1 MWILQR
7 KTCDREKGG
16 CLISYNLKN
25 AYMRI
30 GLDVMG
36 GDFAPDAV
44 IEGAVDSL
52 LHLTPDDK
60 LVLIGDES
68 VIYRKLSDMQ
78 VEPSLFDIVHTTQVI
93 EMGDHP
99 AKAFSQKKDSSI
111 AVGYGML
118 KSSMLDGFCSAGNT
132 GAMLVGA
139 SYTVNVIPGVLRPAL
154 ATILPCID
162 DREAVILDVG
172 LNPDCKPEVLVQYGI
187 LGSIYAKYVLG
198 IDNPSVGLINI
209 GEEESKGTPAVKAA
223 YELMKE
229 QPLLNFAGNIEG
241 NALFRETMPDVIV
254 CDGFVG
260 NVILKQGEAFY
271 EIYKKRNLKDEYF
284 ERLDW
289 ENIGGTPIIGI
300 NANVVIG
307 HGIAQ
312 RKAIMNM
319 VLQTRGVVHAN
330 LAQKIKE
337 AI

>member
-1 MWILQR
+1 
-7 KTCDREKGG
+7 
-16 CLISYNLKN
+16 
-25 AYMRI
+25 MRI

-36 GDFAPDAV
+36 GDFAPESI

-52 LHLTPDDK
+52 QFLSENENLI
-60 LVLIGDES
+60 LIGEETS
-68 VIYRKLSDMQ
+68 ILRKLHEMQ
-78 VEPSLFDIVHTTQVI
+78 IDPSLFEIIHTTQVI
-93 EMGDHP
+93 EMADHP

-118 KSSMLDGFCSAGNT
+118 KDGTLDGFCSAGNT

-139 SYTVNVIPGVLRPAL
+139 SYTVNMIPGVLRPAL
-154 ATILPCID
+154 VTVLPCVD
-162 DREAVILDVG
+162 NRESVILDVG
-172 LNPDCKPEVLVQYGI
+172 LNPDCKPDVFLQYGI

-198 IDNPSVGLINI
+198 IDNPTVGLLNI

-223 YELMKE
+223 YELMKDY
-229 QPLLNFAGNIEG
+229 PGLNFVGNIEG
-241 NALFRETMPDVIV
+241 NALFRESMTDVIV

-260 NVILKQGEAFY
+260 NVILKMGEAFY
-271 EIYKKRNLKDEYF
+271 HLYKSRNLKDAYF
-284 ERLDW
+284 DRLDW
-289 ENIGGTPIIGI
+289 ENIGGSPIVGI

-307 HGIAQ
+307 HGISN

-319 VLQTRGVVHAN
+319 ILQTRNVVHAN

>member
-1 MWILQR
+1 
-7 KTCDREKGG
+7 
-16 CLISYNLKN
+16 
-25 AYMRI
+25 MRI

-52 LHLTPDDK
+52 QHFSENEQ
-60 LVLIGDES
+60 LVLIGDEQC
-68 VIYRKLSDMQ
+68 IYTKLSSMQ
-78 VEPSLFDIVHTTQVI
+78 IEPSLFEIVHTTQVI

-99 AKAFSQKKDSSI
+99 AKAFSQKKNSSI

-118 KSSMLDGFCSAGNT
+118 KNGTLDGFCSAGNT

-154 ATILPCID
+154 ATLFPCID
-162 DREAVILDVG
+162 NRNSVIIDVG
-172 LNPDCKPEVLVQYGI
+172 LNPDCKPDVLVQYGI

-198 IDNPSVGLINI
+198 TENPSVALLNI
-209 GEEESKGTPAVKAA
+209 GEEESKGTSVVKTA
-223 YELMKE
+223 YEMMKE
-229 QPLLNFAGNIEG
+229 HPEINFVGNIEG
-241 NALFRETMPDVIV
+241 NGLFRETMTDVIV

-260 NVILKQGEAFY
+260 NVILKMGEVVHH
-271 EIYKKRNLKDEYF
+271 IYKSRNLKDEYF
-284 ERLDW
+284 DRMDW
-289 ENIGGTPIIGI
+289 ESIGGTPIIGI

-307 HGIAQ
+307 HGISK

-319 VLQTRGVVHAN
+319 ILQTGKVVHAN
-330 LAQKIKE
+330 LAQHIKE

>member
-1 MWILQR
+1 M
-7 KTCDREKGG
+7 K
-16 CLISYNLKN
+16 
-25 AYMRI
+25 I

-52 LHLTPDDK
+52 SHFSSGEN
-60 LVLIGDES
+60 LVLLGDEAR
-68 VIYRKLSDMQ
+68 IIRKLEEMQ
-78 VEPSLFDIVHTTQVI
+78 IAPALFSIVPTSQVI

-111 AVGYGML
+111 AVGYDLL
-118 KSSMLDGFCSAGNT
+118 KKGMLDGFCSAGNT

-139 SYTVNVIPGVLRPAL
+139 SYTVNVIPGVFRPAL

-162 DREAVILDVG
+162 GRDSVILDVG
-172 LNPDCKPEVLVQYGI
+172 LNPDCKPDVLLQYGI
-187 LGSIYAKYVLG
+187 LGSLFAKFVLG
-198 IDNPSVGLINI
+198 IKDPTVGLLNI
-209 GEEESKGTPAVKAA
+209 GEEETKGTPAVKAA
-223 YELMKE
+223 FELMKE
-229 QPLLNFAGNIEG
+229 YPSINFTGNIEG
-241 NALFRETMPDVIV
+241 NILFHENMTDVVV

-260 NVILKQGEAFY
+260 NVVLKQAEALYFLL
-271 EIYKKRNLKDEYF
+271 KKRNISDSFIDRFNY
-284 ERLDW
+284 

-307 HGIAQ
+307 HGISK

-319 VLQTRGVVHAN
+319 ILQTKAVVKAN
-330 LAQKIKE
+330 LAQKIIE

>member
-1 MWILQR
+1 
-7 KTCDREKGG
+7 
-16 CLISYNLKN
+16 
-25 AYMRI
+25 MRI

-52 LHLTPDDK
+52 QLLSANESI
-60 LVLIGDES
+60 VLIGDEGS
-68 VIYRKLSDMQ
+68 IYNKLSELKI
-78 VEPSLFDIVHTTQVI
+78 EPSLFEVVHTSQVI
-93 EMGDHP
+93 EMADHP
-99 AKAFSQKKDSSI
+99 AKAFSQKKFSSI

-118 KSSMLDGFCSAGNT
+118 KSGVIDGFCSAGNT

-154 ATILPCID
+154 ATLLPCVD
-162 DREAVILDVG
+162 NRNSVILDVG
-172 LNPDCKPEVLVQYGI
+172 LNPDCKPDILLQYGI
-187 LGSIYAKYVLG
+187 LGTLYAKYVLG
-198 IDNPSVGLINI
+198 TNNPTVGLLNI
-209 GEEESKGTPAVKAA
+209 GEEETKGTPAIKAA

-229 QPLLNFAGNIEG
+229 SPSLNFIGNIEG
-241 NALFRETMPDVIV
+241 NALFLETMTDVIV

-260 NVILKQGEAFY
+260 NIIIKQAEAFHQ
-271 EIYKKRNLKDEYF
+271 IYKDRNLKDAYF
-284 ERLDW
+284 DRLDF
-289 ENIGGTPIIGI
+289 ENIGGTPIVGI

-307 HGIAQ
+307 HGISK

-319 VLQTRGVVHAN
+319 IHQTRAVVQAN

>member
-1 MWILQR
+1 
-7 KTCDREKGG
+7 
-16 CLISYNLKN
+16 
-25 AYMRI
+25 MRI

-36 GDFAPDAV
+36 GDFAPESI

-52 LHLTPDDK
+52 QFLSDNEN
-60 LVLIGDES
+60 LVLLGDETS
-68 VIYRKLSDMQ
+68 ILRKLHEMQ
-78 VEPSLFDIVHTTQVI
+78 TKASMFEIIHTSQVI
-93 EMGDHP
+93 EMADHP

-118 KSSMLDGFCSAGNT
+118 KDGTLDGFCSAGNT

-139 SYTVNVIPGVLRPAL
+139 SYTVNMIPGVLRPAL
-154 ATILPCID
+154 VTVLPCVD
-162 DREAVILDVG
+162 NRESVILDVG
-172 LNPDCKPEVLVQYGI
+172 LNPDCKPDVFLQYGI

-198 IDNPSVGLINI
+198 IDNPTVGLLNI

-223 YELMKE
+223 YELMKDY
-229 QPLLNFAGNIEG
+229 PGLNFVGNIEG
-241 NALFRETMPDVIV
+241 NALFRETMTDVIV

-260 NVILKQGEAFY
+260 NVILKMGEAFY
-271 EIYKKRNLKDEYF
+271 HLYKSRNLKDAYF
-284 ERLDW
+284 DRLDW
-289 ENIGGTPIIGI
+289 ENIGGTPIVGI

-307 HGIAQ
+307 HGISK

>member
-1 MWILQR
+1 M
-7 KTCDREKGG
+7 K
-16 CLISYNLKN
+16 
-25 AYMRI
+25 I

-36 GDFAPDAV
+36 GDYAPDAV

-52 LHLTPDDK
+52 KYLSEGER
-60 LVLIGDES
+60 LVLLGGEKPILS
-68 VIYRKLSDMQ
+68 KLEEMQ
-78 VEPSLFDIVHTTQVI
+78 VEPSLFEIVHTTQVI

-99 AKAFSQKKDSSI
+99 ARSFSQKKNSSI

-118 KSSMLDGFCSAGNT
+118 KNGVLHGFCSAGNT

-154 ATILPCID
+154 ATLLPCID
-162 DREAVILDVG
+162 NRYSVILDVG
-172 LNPDCKPEVLVQYGI
+172 LNPDCKPDVLLQYGI

-198 IDNPSVGLINI
+198 KDNPTVGLMNI
-209 GEEESKGTPAVKAA
+209 GEEETKGTPAIKSA
-223 YELMKE
+223 YELMRE
-229 QPLLNFAGNIEG
+229 HPTLNFTGNIEG
-241 NALFRETMPDVIV
+241 NALFRETMTDVIV

-260 NVILKQGEAFY
+260 NVILKQGEAFHH
-271 EIYKKRNLKDEYF
+271 IYKSRNLKDEF
-284 ERLDW
+284 FDRLDF

-307 HGIAQ
+307 HGISK

-319 VLQTRGVVHAN
+319 ILQTRDVVHAN

>member
-1 MWILQR
+1 
-7 KTCDREKGG
+7 
-16 CLISYNLKN
+16 
-25 AYMRI
+25 MRI

-36 GDFAPDAV
+36 GDFAPDAI

-52 LHLTPDDK
+52 QHLSANEK
-60 LVLIGDES
+60 IVLIGDQTS
-68 VIYRKLSDMQ
+68 ILRQLNKMQ
-78 VEPSLFDIVHTTQVI
+78 VEQSRFDIIHTTQVI
-93 EMGDHP
+93 EMADHP

-118 KSSMLDGFCSAGNT
+118 KSGDLDGFCSAGNT

-154 ATILPCID
+154 ATVLPCID
-162 DREAVILDVG
+162 NRNFVLLDVG
-172 LNPDCKPEVLVQYGI
+172 LNPDCKPDVLLQYGL

-198 IDNPSVGLINI
+198 TENPTIGLLNI
-209 GEEESKGTPAVKAA
+209 GEEETKGTPTVKAA

-229 QPLLNFAGNIEG
+229 NPELNFVGNIEG
-241 NALFRETMPDVIV
+241 NALFRETMTDVVV

-260 NVILKQGEAFY
+260 NIVLKMGEAFHH
-271 EIYKKRNLKDEYF
+271 IYKIKNLKDSYF
-284 ERLDW
+284 DSLDW
-289 ENIGGTPIIGI
+289 ENFGGTPIVGI

-307 HGIAQ
+307 HGISK

-319 VLQTRGVVHAN
+319 VLQTREVVHAN

>member
-1 MWILQR
+1 M
-7 KTCDREKGG
+7 K
-16 CLISYNLKN
+16 
-25 AYMRI
+25 I

-36 GDFAPDAV
+36 GDFAPDAI

-52 LHLTPDDK
+52 QHLSVNEK

-68 VIYRKLSDMQ
+68 SIYRKLSEMQ
-78 VEPSLFDIVHTTQVI
+78 VEPSLFEIVHTLQVI
-93 EMGDHP
+93 EMADHP
-99 AKAFSQKKDSSI
+99 AKAFSQKKNSSI

-118 KSSMLDGFCSAGNT
+118 KNGVLDGFCSAGNT

-162 DREAVILDVG
+162 NRDSVILDIG
-172 LNPDCKPEVLVQYGI
+172 LNPDCKPDVLLQYGI

-198 IDNPSVGLINI
+198 TDNPTVGLLNI

-229 QPLLNFAGNIEG
+229 YPGLNFVGNIEG
-241 NALFRETMPDVIV
+241 NALFRETMTDVIV

-260 NVILKQGEAFY
+260 NVILKQAEAFHH
-271 EIYKKRNLKDEYF
+271 IYKSRNLKDSYF
-284 ERLDW
+284 DRLDF
-289 ENIGGTPIIGI
+289 ENIGGTPIVGI

-307 HGIAQ
+307 HGISK

-319 VLQTRGVVHAN
+319 VLQTRAVVHAN